1 MYTTP
6 IRAFSRLQDDV
17 TSPRDESSC
26 SLRFIST
33 QTLQLFYLAV
43 QGLFIWE
50 VGRYLKIYTGIYIY
64 MQNNLLICLAKLI
77 KSALL
82 ISSRGKWT
90 ICIFNNQKIK
100 NRCKKQLLSYFLHF
114 LIVKNMS
121 LLTNFPDELSIFSQK
136 GLRIPT
142 RGL

>member
-1 MYTTP
+1 
-6 IRAFSRLQDDV
+6 
-17 TSPRDESSC
+17 
-26 SLRFIST
+26 
-33 QTLQLFYLAV
+33 
-43 QGLFIWE
+43 
-50 VGRYLKIYTGIYIY
+50 